1 MYVASYMKLPGKL
14 LQIQV
19 YKILGPVLDI
29 ARYPLNLMFTTCRQ
43 FTSQCLH
50 THVRNIEW
58 SMEGFLYT
66 KDCRDPD
73 TDPNIRAR
81 L

>member
-50 THVRNIEW
+50 THVHNMEW
-58 SMEGFLYT
+58 WKASYNYT
-66 KDCRDPD
+66 KVCRDPD
-73 TDPNIRAR
+73 TDTDTRAR